1 MDVKTKC
8 AKTLSID
15 GMKGDECVKKVSGAL
30 EEVPDVSTK
39 SVSVGA
45 ATIWADEA
53 GCTAA
58 CGAVK
63 QAGYKAKEAPAS
75 VAAPAGKP

>member
-1 MDVKTKC
+1 MDPKAKATKNL
-8 AKTLSID
+8 AID
-15 GMKGDECVKKVSGAL
+15 GMTGDECVRKVSGAL
-30 EEVPDVSTK
+30 KSVPDVSTK

-63 QAGYKAKEAPAS
+63 QAGYKATESAG
-75 VAAPAGKP
+75 AAPAVKP